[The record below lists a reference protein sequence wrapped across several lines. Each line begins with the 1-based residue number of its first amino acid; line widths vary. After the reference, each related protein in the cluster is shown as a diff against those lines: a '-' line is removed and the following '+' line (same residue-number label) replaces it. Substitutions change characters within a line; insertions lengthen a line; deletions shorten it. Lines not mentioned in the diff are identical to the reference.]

1 VHGLGPGT
9 IVGDRYT
16 VQRRL
21 SRSRDRARWTAH
33 DTTLERDVNLTVFPS
48 DHPNADAAMDAAR
61 RAAGV
66 EDSRLV
72 RVLDVGVQDEFA
84 WIVEESLPGA
94 RSVAALLEQGGLPAE
109 EVRRVTG
116 EAATGLETGRS
127 RGLHHQRLTPH
138 EVMRASDGTVKVSGL
153 AIAAALDGVDEVDPV
168 EASRADAVALV
179 ALAYAAL
186 TSRWPADTP
195 VEGLEAA
202 PRLANGVPAPSEIA
216 AGVPGD
222 LDAICRLTLN
232 EGAGPLDPGDLAAQ
246 IAPWSREQVNPKAIA
261 EQTTEL
267 PAQSAPVPST
277 AVPAAAVAAGR
288 AGGAPAQP
296 APATSPAGVTPAPA
310 RAGSSSAMAPAASTP
325 QPAAET
331 APAATTTAARA
342 PKVAKVGS
350 FARAAADRAAHAT
363 GMHGADDTE
372 TISLPE
378 VFQTAEEPEE
388 PPLPL
393 LHTAAEP
400 PSGNQTR
407 IVVTILVGFLVVV
420 LLLGYCGI
428 SSIGSGSSL
437 PLGGSAPSH
446 TSSATTPASTSPS
459 SAPPTSSAPT
469 SSAPIAVVDASGFDP
484 EGDQSE
490 KDSSASRVL
499 DGDPSTV
506 WQSEGYNSPSF
517 GGLKKGVG
525 VILDLGGPRTVHS
538 ARLTLGN
545 GPADVTVYAAP
556 SRSLDGVSTIGE
568 VQGAGDSA
576 TVTAPTDLPPARY
589 VIVWF
594 TLIPQDGGRYRASL
608 ADIKLS

>member
-1 VHGLGPGT
+1 
-9 IVGDRYT
+9 
-16 VQRRL
+16 
-21 SRSRDRARWTAH
+21 
-33 DTTLERDVNLTVFPS
+33 ERDVNLTVFPS

-116 EAATGLETGRS
+116 EAAAGLETGRS

-179 ALAYAAL
+179 ALAYAGL
-186 TSRWPADTP
+186 TSRWPVDTP
-195 VEGLEAA
+195 VEGLERA

-232 EGAGPLDPGDLAAQ
+232 EGAGPLDPGDLASQ
-246 IAPWSREQVNPKAIA
+246 IAPWSREQVNPEAIT
-261 EQTTEL
+261 EQFAKL
-267 PAQSAPVPST
+267 PARSAPAPST
-277 AVPAAAVAAGR
+277 AAPAAAVAAGR
-288 AGGAPAQP
+288 AATAPAQP
-296 APATSPAGVTPAPA
+296 VPATTQSRVAPPTAPA
-310 RAGSSSAMAPAASTP
+310 RAGSSSAATIPAVSAAPT
-325 QPAAET
+325 AAEA
-331 APAATTTAARA
+331 APATTTTAPKA

-393 LHTAAEP
+393 LHTGSEP

-437 PLGGSAPSH
+437 PLLGSAPRH
-446 TSSATTPASTSPS
+446 TSSATTPPATRPS

-506 WQSEGYNSPSF
+506 WTSEGYNSPSF

-525 VILDLGGPRTVHS
+525 VILDLGSPKTVHS

-568 VQGAGDSA
+568 VQGASDSA